1 MTPDWVRPS
10 RPQKVWRTGH
20 RCIVCDNMIVR
31 HELDT
36 DATYSSRD
44 VCGRACMR
52 KVKGTQAER
61 GRMRRMTENRV

>member
-1 MTPDWVRPS
+1 
-10 RPQKVWRTGH
+10 
-20 RCIVCDNMIVR
+20 MIVR

-61 GRMRRMTENRV
+61 GRMRWELRA